1 MPSTLKNRELIRIY
15 EQYVDTLY
23 YQREETNIAGS
34 FLESDF
40 SKTNE
45 INNSDNRETKKRK
58 NANETTNNSSSKD
71 IRTFFEKRR
80 TVSST
85 KNVDASKTVVEL
97 SDDE

>member
-34 FLESDF
+34 FLNNDS

>member
-34 FLESDF
+34 FLESGS
-40 SKTNE
+40 SKTME
-45 INNSDNRETKKRK
+45 IDNSDNRETKKRK